1 MAENAIEIRS
11 LRFGFGRNPILDGL
25 SLEVPK
31 GTIFG
36 FLGQNGA
43 GKTTTL
49 RLLTGLLAAPN
60 ETLFIDGKELNN
72 NRTELMSVMGSLIGT
87 PSAYPKMTAHQHMK
101 YWCKLY
107 RIDKTRADE
116 LLAKVSLWKDR
127 NKKLK
132 NFSTGMIQRLNI
144 AYILLRNPRI
154 ILLDEPFNGLDPEGV
169 FLLKNILTQWHSE
182 EKTILCSSHIL
193 SEMEQFCSH
202 IAFIDGGKIRYQ
214 GSLDNLLKDKEN
226 QKRELVVVVDQVER
240 ATQLLSEASFEVRV
254 ENNTC
259 FIPFISAQELTAI
272 LQLFITHSI
281 LIESVNEQKN
291 SLEARYINL
300 LNSTK
305 E

>member
-1 MAENAIEIRS
+1 MVDNAIKIRN
-11 LRFGFGRNPILDGL
+11 LRFGFGKTPILNGV
-25 SLEVPK
+25 SLDVPK

-49 RLLTGLLAAPN
+49 RLLTGLLKAPN
-60 ETLFIDGKELNN
+60 DTLFIDGKELNK

-87 PSAYPKMTAHQHMK
+87 PSAYPKLTANQHMS

-116 LLAKVSLWKDR
+116 LLTKVSLWKDR

-132 NFSTGMIQRLNI
+132 KYSTGMIQRLNI

-169 FLLKNILTQWHSE
+169 YLLKNILTQWHSE

-214 GSLDNLLKDKEN
+214 GSLEDLLKDQEN
-226 QKRELVVVVDQVER
+226 SKRELVVLVNSVER
-240 ATQLLSEASFEVRV
+240 AAQLLSEASFEVRV
-254 ENNTC
+254 EGNTC
-259 FIPFISAQELTAI
+259 YIPFSSAQELNSI
-272 LQLFITHSI
+272 LQLFVNNSI
-281 LIESVNEQKN
+281 LIESIHEEKN

-300 LNSTK
+300 LNSFK